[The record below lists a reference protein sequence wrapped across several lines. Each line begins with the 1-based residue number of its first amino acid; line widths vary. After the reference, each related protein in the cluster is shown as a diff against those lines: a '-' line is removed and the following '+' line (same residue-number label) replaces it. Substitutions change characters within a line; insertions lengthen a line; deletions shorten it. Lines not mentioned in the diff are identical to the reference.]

1 MLVIRL
7 STVPARACRSTPTP
21 RMTGGC
27 MAAPCHRR
35 QVGAA
40 TARLCCAPATSS
52 RRTPV
57 VRADPRSC
65 LHACM
70 HGCKTVCAHQSGS
83 GNHHPA
89 LFLLHLRS
97 HAQARIRQHAG
108 THPPTHAG
116 TQTPTHAGSH
126 TPTLRHTYANM
137 KTHIRQHAGACS
149 YYYHDVRAAH
159 TGLLGKPGES
169 QTIREQLFTKIE
181 FRPRYACSLCNC
193 CGPGCIPSSALS
205 QALCSHIKYGPI
217 PSRRLSPWEVKRLC
231 DSNFTGWVSRGN
243 QVAFKAR
250 MPEK

>member
-116 TQTPTHAGSH
+116 TQTPTHAGTH
-126 TPTLRHTYANM
+126 TPTCRHAYATTCRHIYANTCRHTNANTCRLTYANIEA
-137 KTHIRQHAGACS
+137 HIRQHE
-149 YYYHDVRAAH
+149 DTH
-159 TGLLGKPGES
+159 TPTCRRVLILL
-169 QTIREQLFTKIE
+169 
-181 FRPRYACSLCNC
+181 
-193 CGPGCIPSSALS
+193 
-205 QALCSHIKYGPI
+205 
-217 PSRRLSPWEVKRLC
+217 SRRPCRSHR
-231 DSNFTGWVSRGN
+231 
-243 QVAFKAR
+243 VAG
-250 MPEK
+250 